1 VSARL
6 EPAAWLLAAAACL
19 PATALASGEEN
30 VAADI
35 FWRVFNV
42 ALLLAV
48 LYVTARKPIQGF
60 FRDRR
65 DRIQGEVQTA
75 AQQRKQEEARHAKL
89 QRQLAELEGELE
101 RIRHTARQRAEQ
113 ESERIL
119 SDARASA
126 DRIREDARIAIE
138 QELRRAREELR
149 AEASSLSVELAS
161 GLLRDQVTDADR
173 TRLLDDFIAEVER
186 APANGS
192 GS

>member
-1 VSARL
+1 MSARHRRATL
-6 EPAAWLLAAAACL
+6 LLAAAVCL
-19 PATALASGEEN
+19 PATALAAGDES
-30 VAADI
+30 VASEV

-42 ALLLAV
+42 ALLLAI
-48 LYVTARKPIQGF
+48 LYATARKPIQGF

-75 AQQRKQEEARHAKL
+75 AQLRKAAEERHARL

-101 RIRHTARQRAEQ
+101 RIRRTARQRAEH

-138 QELRRAREELR
+138 QELRRAREALR
-149 AEASSLSVELAS
+149 AEASDLSVELAS
-161 GLLRDQVTDADR
+161 GLLRDQMTESDR
-173 TRLLDDFIAEVER
+173 TRLLDDFIGDVER
-186 APANGS
+186 APSNGS